1 VTAGL
6 VGPVVLVAYLIL
18 VLAIG
23 WISSRGQGSPE
34 DFWVAGR
41 SFGVP
46 LLVMAN
52 VGSML
57 HGGAILSHIGFAGH
71 VGGVAVTTNLSYAL
85 GFAVIFFFFAAKLR
99 RSRGFTLSDFM
110 GDRFDS
116 RLLRGWTA
124 LVVAVTSILYL
135 VAQIRAM
142 GFVMERL
149 LGLEFWAGQL
159 VGTAIFVAYVA
170 LGGLSA
176 VVWTNVLQL
185 ALLWIGLLVL
195 APSAHSAVGDF
206 STAMARVEAVAPGW
220 TSPSGVRWST
230 GYLLSWYVLVFIAYS
245 TRLELLTKVFAARD
259 EGVARRAIPWT
270 AVLVIAFLAYGGLYL
285 GAAARI
291 LVWDSI
297 ATPDEAFP
305 ALVATLL
312 GPLGTALALTGVA
325 CAIMSTTDSLLLMT
339 GSAVAH
345 DFLRRCIDE
354 PRGIRKSDAYYL
366 RVSRLTVVV
375 VGAVSFLL
383 ALPDVA
389 LILEL
394 VAYALAIV
402 GSSFFFPLLAGLWS
416 PRVSREAATS
426 ASIAG
431 GLTASVCTVFAIQ
444 KAPWALQ
451 VHPIVPGLAVSAILI
466 VTVSLFTRP
475 VREEAVRLYF
485 T

>member
-1 VTAGL
+1 MTAGVL
-6 VGPVVLVAYLIL
+6 GPVVLVSYL
-18 VLAIG
+18 VLVLLIG
-23 WISSRGQGSPE
+23 WISSRGQDSPE

-46 LLVMAN
+46 LLVAAN

-85 GFAVIFFFFAAKLR
+85 GFAAIFFFFAAKLR
-99 RSRGFTLSDFM
+99 RSRGFTLPDFM

-142 GFVMERL
+142 GYVMERL

-176 VVWTNVLQL
+176 VVWTNVVQL
-185 ALLWIGLLVL
+185 ALMWIGILVL
-195 APSAHSAVGDF
+195 APAAYQAVGGF
-206 STAMARVEAVAPGW
+206 SSVMTRVEAAAPGW
-220 TSPSGVRWST
+220 TSPGGLQWST
-230 GYLLSWYVLVFIAYS
+230 GYLLSWYLLVFIAYS

-259 EGVARRAIPWT
+259 EKVARRAIPWT
-270 AVLVIAFLAYGGLYL
+270 ALMVMAFLAYGGLYL
-285 GAAARI
+285 SAAARV

-297 ATPDEAFP
+297 SSPDEAFP
-305 ALVATLL
+305 ALVAMLL

-345 DFLRRCIDE
+345 DFLRRCVHE
-354 PRGIRKSDAYYL
+354 PRGALKSDAYYL
-366 RVSRLTVVV
+366 KISRVTVVV
-375 VGAVSFLL
+375 VGALSFAL
-383 ALPDVA
+383 ALPDIG

-402 GSSFFFPLLAGLWS
+402 GSSFFFPLLAGFLS
-416 PRVSREAATS
+416 SRISREAAAS
-426 ASIAG
+426 SSIAG
-431 GLTASVCTVFAIQ
+431 GLVAAVSTVFAIRE
-444 KAPWALQ
+444 APWALQ
-451 VHPIVPGLAVSAILI
+451 VHPVVPGLTVSALLILA
-466 VTVSLFTRP
+466 VTPFTRP
-475 VREEAVRLYF
+475 VRDEAMRLYF
-485 T
+485 A

>member
-1 VTAGL
+1 MTTGL
-6 VGPVVLVAYLIL
+6 LGPVVLVSYLLL

-23 WISSRGQGSPE
+23 WLSSRGQESPE

-46 LLVMAN
+46 LLTMAN

-71 VGGVAVTTNLSYAL
+71 VGGVAVTTNLAYAL

-99 RSRGFTLSDFM
+99 RSRGFTLPDFM

-124 LVVAVTSILYL
+124 LVVAVTSTLYL

-149 LGLEFWAGQL
+149 LGLDFWAGQL

-176 VVWTNVLQL
+176 VVWTNILQL
-185 ALLWIGLLVL
+185 ALMWVGLLVL
-195 APSAHSAVGDF
+195 APSVYRAVGGF
-206 STAMARVEAVAPGW
+206 ASAMVRVETVAPGW
-220 TSPSGVRWST
+220 TSPAGVQWST
-230 GYLLSWYVLVFIAYS
+230 GYLLSWYLLVFIAYS

-259 EGVARRAIPWT
+259 ENVARRAIPWT
-270 AVLVIAFLAYGGLYL
+270 AIAVIAFLAYGGLYL

-297 ATPDEAFP
+297 ASPDEAFP
-305 ALVATLL
+305 ALVAMLL
-312 GPLGTALALTGVA
+312 GPLATALALTGVA

-345 DFLRRCIDE
+345 DFLRRCVHE
-354 PRGIRKSDAYYL
+354 PKGMRKSDSYYL
-366 RVSRLTVVV
+366 RVSRLTVVL
-375 VGAVSFLL
+375 VGALSFLL

-402 GSSFFFPLLAGLWS
+402 GSSFFFPLLAGLLS
-416 PRVSREAATS
+416 PRVSREAAAS

-431 GLTASVCTVFAIQ
+431 GLVSAFCSASAIL
-444 KAPWALQ
+444 KVPWALV
-451 VHPIVPGLAVSAILI
+451 VHPIVPGLLVSAVLI
-466 VTVSLFTRP
+466 VSLTPFTRP
-475 VREEAVRLYF
+475 VREEAVRFYF

>member
-1 VTAGL
+1 MTTGL
-6 VGPVVLVAYLIL
+6 IGPVVLVSYLLL

-23 WISSRGQGSPE
+23 WLSSRGQESPE

-41 SFGVP
+41 SFGLP

-71 VGGVAVTTNLSYAL
+71 VGGVAVTTNLAYAL

-99 RSRGFTLSDFM
+99 RSRGFTLPDFM

-124 LVVAVTSILYL
+124 LVVAVTSTLYL

-185 ALLWIGLLVL
+185 TLMWIGLLVL
-195 APSAHSAVGDF
+195 APSVYHAVGGF
-206 STAMARVEAVAPGW
+206 ASAMARVETIAPGW
-220 TSPSGVRWST
+220 TSPAGVRWST
-230 GYLLSWYVLVFIAYS
+230 GYLLSWYLLVFIAYS

-259 EGVARRAIPWT
+259 ESVARRAIPWT
-270 AVLVIAFLAYGGLYL
+270 AVAVIAFLAYGGLYL

-297 ATPDEAFP
+297 ASPDEAFP
-305 ALVATLL
+305 ALVAMLL
-312 GPLGTALALTGVA
+312 GPVATALALTGVA

-345 DFLRRCIDE
+345 DFLRRCVHE
-354 PRGIRKSDAYYL
+354 PRGTLRSDSYYL
-366 RVSRLTVVV
+366 KVSRLTVVG
-375 VGAVSFLL
+375 VGALSFLL

-402 GSSFFFPLLAGLWS
+402 GSSFFFPLLAGLLS
-416 PRVSREAATS
+416 PRVSREAAGS
-426 ASIAG
+426 ASVAG
-431 GLTASVCTVFAIQ
+431 GLVSAFCSACAIL
-444 KAPWALQ
+444 KIPWALV
-451 VHPIVPGLAVSAILI
+451 VHPVVPGLFVSAVLI
-466 VTVSLFTRP
+466 VSLTPFTRP

-485 T
+485 A